1 MNALNEHIYENT
13 YRIKTESFRRD
24 DKVRI
29 KKAGL
34 PPALKN
40 STGS

>member
-1 MNALNEHIYENT
+1 MNALNEHKYENT
-13 YRIKTESFRRD
+13 HRIKTESFRRD

-34 PPALKN
+34 PPAQKS